1 MVYHR
6 SANLEQSCLYTY
18 SSNTCEAA
26 AARCNKHP
34 LPAQAQSPYLKFW
47 PPFCELWLWFSFN
60 SETFLENGSKKRRRQ
75 SGRWFS
81 WAWRAWLDSIAVPV
95 FAVWLNLTN
104 TETAATTPLNLLQNL
119 WSASAQWKVLESG
132 GFGWISSATY
142 INSLLRGFLRSQVRH
157 GGDGRDFFI
166 TWPSLTIMNS
176 GEVFSLVCTN
186 LIDQWELCPNHYDF
200 YYR

>member
-6 SANLEQSCLYTY
+6 SAFRSQFFKIFKFGAILPIYIY
-18 SSNTCEAA
+18 SSNTCEAP
-26 AARCNKHP
+26 AARRNKHP

-119 WSASAQWKVLESG
+119 WSASAQWKVLESTI
-132 GFGWISSATY
+132 FGRPVDLVLQTLGRNREQVTSFKSHYLCLFLEQFIWRGCG
-142 INSLLRGFLRSQVRH
+142 SL
-157 GGDGRDFFI
+157 GDGK
-166 TWPSLTIMNS
+166 TSQCSWMYPS
-176 GEVFSLVCTN
+176 V
-186 LIDQWELCPNHYDF
+186 
-200 YYR
+200 

>member
-104 TETAATTPLNLLQNL
+104 TETTPLNLLQNL
-119 WSASAQWKVLESG
+119 WSASVQWKVLEKG
-132 GFGWISSATY
+132 CFWWISSVTY
-142 INSLLRGFLRSQVRH
+142 INPHCTTTTKTTMLVARISYKNIWTRLPSTIYTHV
-157 GGDGRDFFI
+157 FI
-166 TWPSLTIMNS
+166 N
-176 GEVFSLVCTN
+176 V
-186 LIDQWELCPNHYDF
+186 
-200 YYR
+200 